1 MAARDLE
8 KDINTFMHE
17 KYPNG
22 IPFYG
27 ENEPKIIHMA
37 YLGTNSFFEHEI
49 ATIDTPIV
57 QRLKYIS
64 QLGPAYNVFPTAR
77 HSRFEHTLGVAIL
90 IKRMWDALESNN
102 SFTFLSD
109 SKKKKNNFFNLRMAA
124 LLHDIGHCP
133 FSHVS
138 ETVLKDFSIMRVQ
151 TSKLKASPHEILS
164 YYMLKSDV
172 FQEFFNKLSGVYST
186 SLNRTKLDGNKIADY
201 VIGKNIEPDEQYLN
215 DLINGEIDADKLD
228 YIIRDSYFSGVPSSI
243 GIDRL
248 LLSLRIEEIP
258 SDSGD
263 VRKLVLHEKGMASL
277 EQLISAKTILYSSV
291 YHHQKVRALDCMI
304 VTILRKIIRK
314 EIEINGSKIE
324 SPVDLLAL
332 DDYDLLKFSSG
343 CVEVGDLC
351 KHLKERE
358 TFKRALVISTRTIV
372 DHKNNDGST
381 DAFNAVKKM
390 IDEANRTES
399 MEKLNEDLVSCIGEE
414 CDKFNVALD
423 FPTPPYLSGKFGNK
437 FIKIGAELRGIDD
450 IFPEDF
456 LFKNYISNKW
466 SGHIFAIEPYQELAY
481 KEGKDFLEDR
491 YDIKFNEKALPKKS
505 KKPRTLDYWLEK
517 NSSGSN

>member
-1 MAARDLE
+1 MAARNLG
-8 KDINTFMHE
+8 KDINSFMNE

-22 IPFYG
+22 IPFYKDLK
-27 ENEPKIIHMA
+27 EPKVIHMA
-37 YLGTNSFFEHEI
+37 YLGTNNFSEHEI

-64 QLGPAYNVFPTAR
+64 QLGPVYNVFPTAR

-102 SFTFLSD
+102 SFSFLND
-109 SKKKKNNFFNLRMAA
+109 SKRKKNNFYNLRMAA

-164 YYMLKSDV
+164 YYLLKSDV
-172 FQEFFNKLSGVYST
+172 FQEFFRKLSEAYSIN
-186 SLNRTKLDGNKIADY
+186 LNGMKLDGNKIADY
-201 VIGKNIEPDEQYLN
+201 VIGKNSDPDEQYLN

-258 SDSGD
+258 SDFGN
-263 VRKLVLHEKGMASL
+263 VRKLILHEKGITSL

-304 VTILRKIIRK
+304 VSILRKIKK
-314 EIEINGSKIE
+314 EKIEINGSKIE

-332 DDYDLLKFSSG
+332 DDYDLLKFSSDCG
-343 CVEVGDLC
+343 EVGDLC

-358 TFKRALVISTRTIV
+358 AFKRALVISTRTIV
-372 DHKNNDGST
+372 DRKKDDEST
-381 DAFNAVKKM
+381 HAVKKM
-390 IDEANRTES
+390 IEDADRPES
-399 MEKLNEDLVSCIGEE
+399 MEKLNEDLVSCIGEDCGE
-414 CDKFNVALD
+414 FDVALD
-423 FPTPPYLSGKFGNK
+423 FPTPPTLNGKEGNK
-437 FIKIGAELRGIDD
+437 FIKIGTEVRGIHE
-450 IFPEDF
+450 IFPADF

-466 SGHIFAIEPYQELAY
+466 SGHIFAIEKYKDLAS
-481 KEGKDFLEDR
+481 KEGKEFLENK
-491 YDIKFNEKALPKKS
+491 YGIEFNDKAFPKKS
-505 KKPRTLDYWLEK
+505 KRPITLDHWLGT
-517 NSSGSN
+517 SSLLD